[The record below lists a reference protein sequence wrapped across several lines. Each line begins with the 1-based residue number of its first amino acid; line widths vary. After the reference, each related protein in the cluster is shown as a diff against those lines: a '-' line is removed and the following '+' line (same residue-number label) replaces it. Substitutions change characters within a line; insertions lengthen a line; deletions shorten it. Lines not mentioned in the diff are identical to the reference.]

1 MRRVIG
7 NLLAVLLLVLPY
19 LFWVIPGLFT
29 GLANGE
35 VPADGPHVIDEAGSA
50 AFELG
55 FTAVFVIYAVVVLAN
70 VIFLIY
76 LTVSGEDAQRL
87 LFWDMLIK
95 LCYIPFFLMMFLMI
109 LAGFA
114 TFLVGGIAMV
124 VMTVGVDLL
133 FLIPPSIYGLCG
145 CIRAAKEK
153 NMSGGLSVVLAILHF
168 LFCADVVAAIVAYCK
183 VRSSNKKR
191 QRPYAGMNSYGN
203 GNMSQNGN
211 TYNNRNG
218 YIG

>member
-1 MRRVIG
+1 MRRVLG
-7 NLLAVLLLVLPY
+7 NILAILLLVLPY
-19 LFWVIPGLFT
+19 LFFVIPGLFMRLET
-29 GLANGE
+29 GEAPME
-35 VPADGPHVIDEAGSA
+35 GPHIIDEAGSA

-55 FTAVFVIYAVVVLAN
+55 FTAMFVVYAVVVLAN

-76 LTVSGEDAQRL
+76 RTASGEDAQRL
-87 LFWDMLIK
+87 LFWDMFIK
-95 LCYIPFFLMMFLMI
+95 LCYIPFFLMMFMMI

-124 VMTVGVDLL
+124 VMAVGVDLL
-133 FLIPPSIYGLCG
+133 FLIPPSVYGLCG

-153 NMSGGLSVVLAILHF
+153 HMSGGLAVALAILHF

-191 QRPYAGMNSYGN
+191 QSPYAGMNSYGN
-203 GNMSQNGN
+203 GNMFQNGN
-211 TYNNRNG
+211 TYNNGNG
-218 YIG
+218 YMG